1 MVNNSHKILF
11 LVTEDWYFCSHR
23 LPLAREARRKGF
35 DVVVATRV
43 TSHGKQIEDEGFKLI
58 PIRMARSGK
67 NPLKELLSLLEL
79 VRIYKSERPDI
90 VHLVALKPV
99 VYGGIAARLAGVP
112 RVVAAIAG
120 LGYVFTSRQLK
131 ARLLRPVLSTLLRA
145 LLNRPNVK
153 VILQNPDDRNLLVAA
168 KVVDQERTVLI
179 RGSGVDLAAFAP
191 TPEYP
196 DPPVV
201 LLASRMLWDKG
212 VEEFVNAAEILRRR
226 GTEARFILVGDPDS
240 GNPASVPEE
249 QLRSWHKAGVVECWG
264 RRSDM
269 PEVLAQAHVVCL
281 PSAYGEGVPKVLL
294 EAAASGRPI
303 VTTDTP
309 GCREVVRQGE
319 NGLLVPVRSPVELA
333 DALQRLIENP
343 ELRQKMGARGREIA
357 VNEFALGKVVSE
369 TINLYG
375 ELLNL

>member
-1 MVNNSHKILF
+1 MNNLKLLF
-11 LVTEDWYFCSHR
+11 FVTEDWYFCSHR
-23 LPLAREARRKGF
+23 LILAREAKRNGF
-35 DVVVATRV
+35 EVVVATRV

-58 PIRMARSGK
+58 PIRMVRRGK
-67 NPLKELLSLLEL
+67 NPFKELLALREL

-131 ARLLRPVLSTLLRA
+131 ATLLRPVLSTLLRA
-145 LLNRPNVK
+145 LLNRPNVQ
-153 VILQNPDDRNLLVAA
+153 VILQNPDDRNLLVTS

-179 RGSGVDLAAFAP
+179 RGSGVDVAAFTP
-191 TPEYP
+191 TPECP
-196 DPPVV
+196 GTPVV

-212 VEEFVNAAEILRRR
+212 IAEFVAAAEILRQRAVV
-226 GTEARFILVGDPDS
+226 ARFVLVGDPDL
-240 GNPASVPEE
+240 GNPASVPDK
-249 QLRSWHKAGVVECWG
+249 QLRAWHEAGVVECWG

-269 PEVLAQAHVVCL
+269 PAVLAQAHVVCL

-294 EAAASGRPI
+294 EAAACGRPI

-309 GCREVVRQGE
+309 GCREVVLQGE
-319 NGLLVPVRSPVELA
+319 NGLLVPARDSLALA
-333 DALQRLIENP
+333 DALQALIENQS
-343 ELRQKMGARGREIA
+343 LRRKMGIKGRELA
-357 VNEFALGKVVSE
+357 VSE
-369 TINLYG
+369 FSVEKVISQTLALYQ
-375 ELLNL
+375 ELAA

>member
-1 MVNNSHKILF
+1 MNNPKLLF

-23 LPLAREARRKGF
+23 LLLAREARRRGF

-43 TSHGKQIEDEGFKLI
+43 ASHGKQIEDEGFKLI
-58 PIRMARSGK
+58 PIRMVRRGK
-67 NPLKELLSLLEL
+67 NPFKELLALLEL

-99 VYGGIAARLAGVP
+99 VYGGIAARLTGAP

-131 ARLLRPVLSTLLRA
+131 AKLLRPVLSAFLRA
-145 LLNRPNVK
+145 LLNRPNVR

-179 RGSGVDLAAFAP
+179 RGAGVDLAAFTP
-191 TPEYP
+191 TPECP
-196 DPPVV
+196 GTPVV

-212 VEEFVNAAEILRRR
+212 IAEFVAAAEILRRR
-226 GTEARFILVGDPDS
+226 AVVARFVLVGDPDP
-240 GNPASVPEE
+240 GNPASVPDE
-249 QLRSWHKAGVVECWG
+249 QLRTWHAAGVVECWG
-264 RRSDM
+264 RRSGM
-269 PEVLAQAHVVCL
+269 SEVFAQAHVVCL

-294 EAAASGRPI
+294 EAAACGRPI
-303 VTTDTP
+303 VTTDAP
-309 GCREVVRQGE
+309 GCREVVRHDE
-319 NGLLVPVRSPVELA
+319 NGLLVPVRSTVELA

-343 ELRQKMGARGREIA
+343 ELRQKMGACGREIA
-357 VNEFALGKVVSE
+357 VNEFALEVVLDE
-369 TINLYG
+369 TIALYK
-375 ELLNL
+375 ELLTR